1 VSGVALWN
9 QYVAPKGQA
18 GSVLISPSMC
28 KQAAESGWLGP
39 FQSQISRDWDITNV
53 HINKNSAAGISLDLV
68 RVRHW
73 KCRRERERGMKIE
86 E

>member
-39 FQSQISRDWDITNV
+39 FRSQISRDWDITNV

-68 RVRHW
+68 RALPLQTIERE
-73 KCRRERERGMKIE
+73 ERER
-86 E
+86 